1 MKLESTLR
9 SRRTFL
15 HLASLLDIIFLLLLF
30 FLLSSDAVVRS
41 GIAVTTPK
49 SWSSLNSA
57 TGADVITVSGSASD
71 QIFFNDKLTTIEKL
85 KKKLIKKSGEDGVA
99 LQVIIRADQTSP
111 FGVVIEICNL
121 VADAGFSPI
130 LATRADQRE

>member
-57 TGADVITVSGSASD
+57 AGADVITISGNKSD
-71 QIFFNDKLTTIEKL
+71 QIFFNDKLITIEQL
-85 KKKLIKKSGEDGVA
+85 KKKLIKKPEEIGAA
-99 LQVIIRADQTSP
+99 LQIVIRADQTSR
-111 FGVVIEICNL
+111 FGEVISICNL
-121 VADAGFSPI
+121 VAGAGVFPI
-130 LATRADQRE
+130 LSTRAD